1 MSDKTKGD
9 FIGHF
14 NCVANEFDDKDSCTS
29 SDGLAL
35 YVKKNEDGE
44 NGDVYDGYCWSCHQS
59 FFKDEIHNSS
69 LTSELGIDSEGVV
82 TERKFTVKPKA
93 EPLTKEQVK
102 SLYKEL
108 GFPTKPYRK
117 LKPQWL
123 KYFGM
128 LVKYDSKNTAIQIY
142 YPEIHDNAV
151 AGMKIRNLPKRF
163 SKVGR
168 TGLTSLLGGQIKYK
182 SPTKRLLITSGEN
195 DGCASWGMLHEYY
208 RDFEL
213 RRLRKSNKDATYNDI
228 NVSDSVHVV
237 WGTCGEGSLFK
248 QLQAQYDFINQYEE
262 IIIGLDSDSAG
273 EEALKKCIE
282 VLPSERVKVAKWTKK
297 DPHDMLEKGLE
308 GQFIR
313 DFFNAKEY
321 NDTGIISAA
330 DAAEG
335 VTEFLTAKKI
345 TLPDYLHR
353 LQDNMRG
360 GIRSTGAIIN
370 IIGDTSIGKSFF
382 TDNLQ
387 LHWFFKS
394 PLFPT
399 IISLERTGAELMVDF
414 YSLYIEKNLT
424 WFKDGQD
431 AVDYLAREDVRKKC
445 EEIIYDEN
453 GVNRFRIIEE
463 RSGTIE
469 KLKQQAV
476 YANKK
481 YGSRLF
487 VFDPLTDFLR
497 SLGTDVQEDFMM
509 WQKMKKKEG
518 WVFINVLHTRKP
530 PTDKEGN
537 TRKVTEYD
545 ALGSG
550 TFVQSSDMN
559 IVLNRNKNAECDVER
574 NTTEVD
580 MPKCR
585 GGSTGKACDLYYDK
599 ETRQQYDIDDYFKGR
614 KVTPEY
620 NSELNDE
627 DDVLKEKDELT
638 YEGDVV
644 SGNF

>member
-1 MSDKTKGD
+1 MVESVKGD

-14 NCVANEFDDKDSCTS
+14 NCIANEFDNKSPCDS
-29 SDGLAL
+29 SDALAL
-35 YVKKNEDGE
+35 YLKQDEDGNDE
-44 NGDVYDGYCWSCHQS
+44 YDGYCWSCHQS
-59 FFKDEIHNSS
+59 FYRDEIHNSS
-69 LTSELGIDSEGVV
+69 LCSELGIESDGSVK
-82 TERKFTVKPKA
+82 ERKFEVKPKA
-93 EPLTKEQVK
+93 EPLTSEQVK
-102 SLYKEL
+102 KLYSEL
-108 GFPTKPYRK
+108 GFPTKSYRK
-117 LKPQWL
+117 LKPEWL

-128 LVKYDSKNTAIQIY
+128 LIKYDNNGSPLQIY
-142 YPEIHDNAV
+142 YPEIENKSV
-151 AGMKIRNLPKRF
+151 SGMKIRILPKRF

-168 TGLTSLLGGQIKYK
+168 TGLTSILGGQIKYK
-182 SPTKRLLITSGEN
+182 APTKRLLITSGEN
-195 DGCASWGMLHEYY
+195 DGVASWGMLHEYY
-208 RDFEL
+208 QNVEL
-213 RRLRKSNKDATYNDI
+213 KKLRKVNKDATYKDI
-228 NVSDSVHVV
+228 NVADSVHVV

-248 QLQAQYDFINQYEE
+248 QLQKQYDFIDGYDE
-262 IIIGLDSDSAG
+262 IIIGLDMDDAG
-273 EEALKKCIE
+273 EKALKACID
-282 VLPSERVKVAKWTKK
+282 VLPSDKVKIARWSRK
-297 DPHDMLEKGLE
+297 DPHEMLEQGLE

-335 VTEFLTAKKI
+335 VFDFLTADKI
-345 TLPDYLHR
+345 TLPPYLHR
-353 LQDNMRG
+353 LQENMRG

-382 TDNLQ
+382 TDNLM

-399 IISLERTGAELMVDF
+399 IISLERTGPELMVDF

-424 WFKDGQD
+424 WFKDGND
-431 AVDYLAREDVRKKC
+431 AVEYLKRPDIQKKC
-445 EEIIYDEN
+445 ESIIYDDD

-463 RSGTIE
+463 RSGTID
-469 KLKQQAV
+469 KLKKQAE

-497 SLGTDVQEDFMM
+497 SLGTEAQEDFMM
-509 WQKMKKKEG
+509 WQKLKKKDG

-559 IVLNRNKNAECDVER
+559 IVLNRNKGADDEVER

-580 MPKCR
+580 LPKCR
-585 GGSTGKACDLYYDK
+585 GGTTGKACDLYYDK
-599 ETRQQYDIDDYFKGR
+599 ETRQQYDLDDYFSGR
-614 KVTPEY
+614 KLNPEY
-620 NSELNDE
+620 DSSMDDENQVDMSNEISTDE
-627 DDVLKEKDELT
+627 DDVVE
-638 YEGDVV
+638 VI
-644 SGNF
+644 F